1 MDKKDFTLTPQQR
14 AELDKLGVVLCYLHG
29 SVAKGLARED
39 SDIDV
44 AVLFDRESPDPIEA
58 TGAIIRA
65 LQGLAPERDLD
76 IAILNEAS
84 PLLKQVVASTGKL
97 LYVRSAEDELRFQI
111 RAMHEYEDSRHI
123 VRLGQEI
130 AMKRAGL

>member
-1 MDKKDFTLTPQQR
+1 MDKKGFTLTPQQR
-14 AELDKLGVVLCYLHG
+14 AKLAELGVVLCYLHG
-29 SVAKGLARED
+29 SVAKGIARDD
-39 SDIDV
+39 SDIDI
-44 AVLFDRESPDPIEA
+44 AVLFDRMPDDVIGA
-58 TGAIIRA
+58 TGALIQA
-65 LQGLAPERDLD
+65 LAGLAQGRELD

-84 PLLKQVVASTGKL
+84 PLLKQIVASTGKL
-97 LYVRSAEDELRFQI
+97 LYARSTEDELRFQI